1 MKLRRAERENDSH
14 DRANQQTTRLV
25 KISIPTSNAQLGFVA
40 QLYSEI
46 TMSKF
51 ISALMNLHLC
61 LSKKTRL

>member
-1 MKLRRAERENDSH
+1 MKLRQVECENVSH
-14 DRANQQTTRLV
+14 DWANQQTMQLV
-25 KISIPTSNAQLGFVA
+25 KSNAQLGFIA

-46 TMSKF
+46 TTSKF